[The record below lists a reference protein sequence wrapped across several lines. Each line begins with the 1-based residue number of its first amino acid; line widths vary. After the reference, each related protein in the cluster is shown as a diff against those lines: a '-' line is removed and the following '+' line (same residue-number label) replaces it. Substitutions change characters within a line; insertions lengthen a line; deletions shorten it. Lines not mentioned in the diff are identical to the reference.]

1 MSRHFLFKLG
11 IPLILLLVVATGTY
25 AYVLNGAKSNALHTL
40 GALGFTNPNIGET
53 KYQKG
58 HAFHLNTQIDDQ
70 NLSTLELISNP
81 LPLVANIMGS
91 NTNDYLIAGLQVT
104 GRLDRKSGLDVTSW
118 MPSKVSAS
126 KLPPM
131 IR

>member
-1 MSRHFLFKLG
+1 MPLMSRHFLFKLG
-11 IPLILLLVVATGTY
+11 IPLILLVVVATGTY

-81 LPLVANIMGS
+81 LPLP
-91 NTNDYLIAGLQVT
+91 
-104 GRLDRKSGLDVTSW
+104 SGQRCCWTYIPACYRRHRPRSVSKGNPHPSW
-118 MPSKVSAS
+118 FKAVEGP
-126 KLPPM
+126 
-131 IR
+131 